1 MNYYDKTLKHSK
13 QNHKFCSYTCECYLI
28 DKHMYYVFIDCAD
41 LVRVGAG

>member
-28 DKHMYYVFIDCAD
+28 YKHMYCVFIDSAD
-41 LVRVGAG
+41 LLKVGAG